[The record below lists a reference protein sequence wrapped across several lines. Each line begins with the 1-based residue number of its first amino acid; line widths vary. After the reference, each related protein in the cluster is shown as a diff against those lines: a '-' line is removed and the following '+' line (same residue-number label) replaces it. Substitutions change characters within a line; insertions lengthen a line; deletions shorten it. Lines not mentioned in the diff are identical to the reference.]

1 MAALGFRANGCNIM
15 SGVLTGK
22 VFEFISLVIGVEN
35 FLKNFLN
42 IIITLKFPVCMNY
55 VVTQQSMMVA
65 RLL

>member
-42 IIITLKFPVCMNY
+42 IIITLKF
-55 VVTQQSMMVA
+55 
-65 RLL
+65 